1 MYINQ
6 IMLRGNAPQHIK
18 KIIYPHWAKPNADKA
33 ELRKKIYDM
42 IKERTNALAQELKQS
57 AEYKEYERCRE
68 AALADES
75 TRALLAEYNK
85 LKRAAQAAVALGR
98 EMDELSAHKLNRL
111 TEWLQMDE
119 AASKLLLAEY
129 NLNRLLGDVYRVLAE
144 AVGIKM
150 DYLEE

>member
-1 MYINQ
+1 
-6 IMLRGNAPQHIK
+6 
-18 KIIYPHWAKPNADKA
+18 
-33 ELRKKIYDM
+33 M
-42 IKERTNALAQELKQS
+42 IKERTDELANELKKS
-57 AEYKEYERCRE
+57 EEFKEYERCKE
-68 AALADES
+68 IALADDS

-85 LKRAAQAAVALGR
+85 LKRAAQAAFALGR
-98 EMDELSAHKLNRL
+98 ELDELSAHKLNRL

-129 NLNRLLGDVYRVLAE
+129 NLNRLLGDVYRVLAG